1 MNSLSEVHGFL
12 IDLDGVLYVD
22 ETPLHGAVDAIN
34 TLKGSGVPCRFL
46 TNTSTLSR
54 RSIGAKLERMGF
66 DITPQ
71 EIFSAPQAV
80 LSCLEQKPNAV
91 CKLYISDDLQEDF
104 AHVRQTKGLPTHIIM
119 GDIGTRWDY
128 ALLNQILAD
137 LLNGAELVAIHKNKF
152 WETEDGLRLDIGG
165 FVAAL
170 EYASNKPARVLGKP
184 SRDFFD
190 LAAHDLGVAKS
201 SVAVIG
207 DDVDSDVLGA
217 QRAGLHGI
225 LCKTGK
231 YREEYFL
238 SSGVKPDYIIDSI
251 RYLPYLLS
259 KLERSKVTV

>member
-1 MNSLSEVHGFL
+1 MNSLSEVRGFL

-22 ETPLHGAVDAIN
+22 DTALHGAVDAVN
-34 TLKGSGVPCRFL
+34 TLKGSGMPCRFL

-54 RSIGAKLERMGF
+54 GHIGQKLTHMGF
-66 DITPQ
+66 DITEP

-91 CKLYISDDLQEDF
+91 CKLYISEDLQPDF
-104 AHVRQTKGLPTHIIM
+104 AHVRQTKGLPTHIII
-119 GDIGTRWDY
+119 GDIGPRWDY
-128 ALLNQILAD
+128 DLLNRILAD
-137 LLNGAELVAIHKNKF
+137 LLNGAELIAIHKNKF
-152 WETEDGLRLDIGG
+152 WETDEGLRLDIGG
-165 FVAAL
+165 FIAAL
-170 EYASNKPARVLGKP
+170 EYASNKPARIMGKP

-190 LAAHDLGVAKS
+190 LAAHDLGVPKS

-259 KLERSKVTV
+259 KLERAKAA

>member
-1 MNSLSEVHGFL
+1 MNSLSDVHGFL
-12 IDLDGVLYVD
+12 IDLDGVLYVED
-22 ETPLHGAVDAIN
+22 APLHGAVDAIH
-34 TLKGSGVPCRFL
+34 TLKGLGMPCRFL

-54 RSIGAKLERMGF
+54 RRLGEKLAHMGF

-80 LSCLEQKPNAV
+80 LSCLEKKPNAL
-91 CKLYISDDLQEDF
+91 CKLYIADDLQEDF
-104 AHVRQTKGLPTHIIM
+104 AHVRQTKGLPTHVVV
-119 GDIGTRWDY
+119 GDIGPKWDY

-152 WETEDGLRLDIGG
+152 WETEEGLRMDIGG
-165 FVAAL
+165 FIAAL

-190 LAAHDLGVAKS
+190 LAAHDLGVPKS
-201 SVAVIG
+201 AVAVIG

-238 SSGVKPDYIIDSI
+238 SCGVKPDYIIDSI

-259 KLERSKVTV
+259 KLERTKLPL

>member
-22 ETPLHGAVDAIN
+22 DTALHGAVDAVN
-34 TLKGSGVPCRFL
+34 TIKGSGIPCRFL
-46 TNTSTLSR
+46 TNTSTMR
-54 RSIGAKLERMGF
+54 RAHIAQKLTRMGF
-66 DITPQ
+66 DITEP

-80 LSCLEQKPNAV
+80 LHCLAQKPNAL
-91 CKLYISDDLQEDF
+91 CKLYIAEDLQPDF
-104 AHVRQTKGLPTHIIM
+104 AHVRQTKGLPTHIIV
-119 GDIGTRWDY
+119 GDIGPRWDY

-137 LLNGAELVAIHKNKF
+137 LLNGAELIAIHKNKF

-165 FVAAL
+165 FIAAL
-170 EYASNKPARVLGKP
+170 EYASNKPARVMGKP

-190 LAAHDLGVAKS
+190 LAAHDLGVPKS
-201 SVAVIG
+201 AIAVIG

-238 SSGVKPDYIIDSI
+238 SSGIKPDYTIDSI
-251 RYLPYLLS
+251 RYLPYLLG
-259 KLERSKVTV
+259 KLERAKAA